1 MLASVLHFQII
12 PIVSKFIF
20 VLHQFH
26 TIRLCLQVI
35 NFPKTYSL
43 ICQHFSNTSFMPCN
57 SFQYIYFNIPIFLF
71 KILSVY
77 CTTSRLIKK
86 KQFLFVGKIEQE
98 GRDQRT
104 QVEGLCLLGCFIV
117 AQKVWN
123 LPKTCYRN
131 LAMLCKIN
139 RCPKAC
145 FLRYAAPP
153 QNGTLGNVSQ
163 DITSFG
169 LSNAYLYF
177 KDSEKFCSKPA

>member
-86 KQFLFVGKIEQE
+86 KIVSVCWQNRTGRQRPANTGGRPMSVGLFYSCPESLESSKNLLQKPGHALQDKQMSQSLFLAVCCSTTKWYIGK
-98 GRDQRT
+98 
-104 QVEGLCLLGCFIV
+104 CFIGHNFF
-117 AQKVWN
+117 W
-123 LPKTCYRN
+123 T
-131 LAMLCKIN
+131 
-139 RCPKAC
+139 
-145 FLRYAAPP
+145 
-153 QNGTLGNVSQ
+153 
-163 DITSFG
+163 
-169 LSNAYLYF
+169 F
-177 KDSEKFCSKPA
+177 KCIFIF